1 MVMKKAIIWVVVLV
15 VIAAGGVF
23 GYRYREAHKTPAVQ
37 YETAKVDRGRITAT
51 VTATGTLSAL
61 VTVQVGTQVSGR
73 LKDILVDFNSPV
85 KKGQVLARIDP
96 QLFQASL
103 AQARANHAAAKGDL
117 AAAQVKAL
125 DGERQ
130 YTRAKSLGERK
141 LIAQADLDTA
151 QATYESA
158 KAQVDSAQGRV
169 EQMAASLNQA
179 QVNLAFTTITSP
191 IDGIVVSRS
200 VDVGQT
206 VAASLSAPTLF
217 VLAEDLAKM
226 QVDASVAEADIGKL
240 SAGMNARF
248 TVDAYPSDKF
258 KGKVRQIRNSPTT
271 VQNVVTYDAV
281 IDVDNAELKLKPGMT
296 ANITFIYAEKN
307 DAVRVPNA
315 ALRFK
320 PPTEI
325 AGPAAS
331 GEADAGVGGQRAR
344 GQRQRE
350 PSDKRTV
357 WVLRGTTPTA
367 VQIQTGVTDGTM
379 TEAIGEAIREGD
391 VVITDSTGGTQ
402 STSTSAPGGQP
413 PPGGMRR
420 LF

>member
-1 MVMKKAIIWVVVLV
+1 MLMKKAIIWVVVLLA
-15 VIAAGGVF
+15 IAAGGF
-23 GYRYREAHKTPAVQ
+23 FAYRYQQAHKTPAVQ
-37 YETAKVDRGRITAT
+37 YETAKVDRGRVTAT

-73 LKDILVDFNSPV
+73 LKEITVDFNSPV

-103 AQARANHAAAKGDL
+103 AQARANYAAAKGDL

-151 QATYESA
+151 QATYEAA

-325 AGPAAS
+325 AAPAGS
-331 GEADAGVGGQRAR
+331 GEADAGGGGQRTR

-350 PSDKRTV
+350 TSDKRTV
-357 WVLRGTTPTA
+357 WVMRGTTPTA

-379 TEAIGEAIREGD
+379 TEVIGEAVREGD

>member
-1 MVMKKAIIWVVVLV
+1 MVMKKAIVWVVVLL
-15 VIAAGGVF
+15 VIATGGF
-23 GYRYREAHKTPAVQ
+23 FAYRYQQAHKTPAVQ
-37 YETAKVDRGRITAT
+37 YETATVDRGRITAT

-73 LKDILVDFNSPV
+73 LKEILVDFNSPV
-85 KKGQVLARIDP
+85 KKGQVLAKIDP
-96 QLFQASL
+96 QLFQAAK
-103 AQARANHAAAKGDL
+103 AQALANY
-117 AAAQVKAL
+117 AAAQGDLTAAKVRAL

-130 YTRAKSLGERK
+130 YTRAKALGEQK

-151 QATYESA
+151 QATAEAA
-158 KAQVDSAQGRV
+158 KANVASSQGRV
-169 EQMAASLNQA
+169 EQMRASLNQA
-179 QVNLAFTTITSP
+179 DVNLAFTTITSP

-217 VLAEDLAKM
+217 VLAENLAKM

-240 SAGMNARF
+240 QPGMNARF

-258 KGKVRQIRNSPTT
+258 KGTVRQIRNSPTT

-281 IDVDNAELKLKPGMT
+281 IDVDNEALKLKPGMT
-296 ANITFIYAEKN
+296 ANVTFIYA
-307 DAVRVPNA
+307 DRSDVVRVPNA

-320 PPTEI
+320 PPMEI
-325 AGPAAS
+325 AVPAAS
-331 GEADAGVGGQRAR
+331 GEADAGGGGQRGR

-350 PSDKRTV
+350 PSDRRTV
-357 WVLRGTTPTA
+357 WVLRGATPTA
-367 VQIQTGVTDGTM
+367 VQVQTGVTDGTV
-379 TEAIGEAIREGD
+379 TEVIGEGLREGD
-391 VVITDSTGGTQ
+391 RVITDTTGGAQTG
-402 STSTSAPGGQP
+402 TGTPAGQP

>member
-1 MVMKKAIIWVVVLV
+1 MKKAIIWVVVLLAV
-15 VIAAGGVF
+15 VAGGVLA
-23 GYRYREAHKTPAVQ
+23 YRYTQAHKEPAIK
-37 YETAKVDRGRITAT
+37 YETARVDRGRVTAT

-73 LKDILVDFNSPV
+73 LKEINVDFNSPV
-85 KKGQVLARIDP
+85 KKGQVLAKIDP
-96 QLFQASL
+96 QLFQAAK
-103 AQARANHAAAKGDL
+103 AQANANY
-117 AAAQVKAL
+117 AAAQGDLTAAKVKAL

-130 YTRAKSLGERK
+130 YERAKSLGERK

-151 QATYESA
+151 QATCEAA
-158 KAQVDSAQGRV
+158 KAQVASSQGRV
-169 EQMAASLNQA
+169 EQMRAALGQA
-179 QVNLAFTTITSP
+179 DVNLAFTTITSP

-217 VLAEDLAKM
+217 VLAENLAKM

-240 SAGMNARF
+240 KPGMNARF
-248 TVDAYPSDKF
+248 TVDAYPSERF
-258 KGKVRQIRNSPTT
+258 KGTVRQIRNSPTT

-281 IDVDNAELKLKPGMT
+281 IDVDNEELKLKPGMT
-296 ANITFIYAEKN
+296 ANVTFTYAEKS
-307 DAVRVPNA
+307 DVLLVPNA

-320 PPTEI
+320 PSVELTGQTGTGQ
-325 AGPAAS
+325 ADGGAS
-331 GEADAGVGGQRAR
+331 GQRGR

-357 WVLRGTTPTA
+357 WVQRGAKPEA
-367 VQIQTGVTDGTM
+367 VQIQAGVTDGTV
-379 TEAIGEAIREGD
+379 TEVVGEGLREGD
-391 VVITDSTGGTQ
+391 LVVTDMTGGTA
-402 STSTSAPGGQP
+402 TTSAPAGTSPAGGT
-413 PPGGMRR
+413 RR